1 MILISSLL
9 SSLRL
14 QFPPPVLL
22 PSTTLP
28 STPLPMPTTD
38 LFSLLQFPF
47 MQRAIVAGVLM
58 GLLCGLLGS
67 FVTLR
72 QLSFFSHAVGHA
84 ALVGIAMG
92 VLLQLDPTWMLLP
105 FTLLF
110 GVAVLYLIDH
120 TDLWSD
126 SILNI
131 VLSGALAIGVILTSF
146 IQGYRGNLMG
156 VLFGDILAVNASD
169 LVLTLLLLAVS
180 SLILLTTLRQQI
192 LITLNQAVAKVQG
205 IAVEAHRY
213 LFVVLLSL
221 TVAVSIK
228 AVGILLVNAFLVIP
242 AATSKLMTHQFSP
255 YLLFS
260 MLLGGV
266 SSVAGMLVSGWL
278 NFPSGPSIVL
288 VQFIFFL
295 IVASIAR
302 LTGWVGR
309 GGEQRGEVGSE
320 Q

>member
-1 MILISSLL
+1 
-9 SSLRL
+9 
-14 QFPPPVLL
+14 
-22 PSTTLP
+22 
-28 STPLPMPTTD
+28 
-38 LFSLLQFPF
+38 
-47 MQRAIVAGVLM
+47 MQRAIAAGILL

-146 IQGYRGNLMG
+146 IKGYRGNLMS
-156 VLFGDILAVNASD
+156 VLFGDILAVNSTD
-169 LVLTLLLLAVS
+169 LLLTFLLLLGS
-180 SLILLTTLRQQI
+180 GIILFTTLRQQI
-192 LITLNQAVAKVQG
+192 LLTLNQAVAKVQG
-205 IAVEAHRY
+205 ISVDFHRY

-242 AATSKLMTHQFSP
+242 AATAKLMSQQFSP
-255 YLLFS
+255 YLILS
-260 MLLGGV
+260 MILGAL
-266 SSVAGMLVSGWL
+266 SSIAGMLLSGLL
-278 NFPSGPSIVL
+278 NFSSGPSIVL
-288 VQFIFFL
+288 VQFVVFL
-295 IVASIAR
+295 LVFSGGKITQWAMGAR
-302 LTGWVGR
+302 
-309 GGEQRGEVGSE
+309 S
-320 Q
+320 